1 MITKQI
7 AITARNFEHVTVK
20 NKDGTPARC
29 RAMGKCK
36 VWKTRPDEFKLPV
49 VNYTITEDKFANLL
63 GKGIRGEIKQGF
75 DEMTQGGW

>member
-7 AITARNFEHVTVK
+7 AMVARNFEHVTLK

-36 VWKTRPDEFKLPV
+36 VWKTRPNDFKLPV
-49 VNYTITEDKFANLL
+49 KYGMYDSFYITNDNAN
-63 GKGIRGEIKQGF
+63 E
-75 DEMTQGGW
+75 WNAV

>member
-7 AITARNFEHVTVK
+7 ALTARKFEHVTEK

-36 VWKTRPDEFKLPV
+36 VWKTRPDDFKLPV
-49 VNYTITEDKFANLL
+49 KHGMYTSFYITRDNANDW
-63 GKGIRGEIKQGF
+63 IAV
-75 DEMTQGGW
+75 